1 MQQTDF
7 LVIGSG
13 IAGLTYALK
22 VAHQFPDKKVLVMTK
37 AAADE
42 TNTKYAQGG
51 IAVVNDLENDS
62 FQKHI
67 EDTLIAGDGLC
78 NEKVVNIV
86 VKEGPERVQEI
97 IDWGARF
104 DKEKDGDYKRGK
116 EGGHS
121 EFRILHHKDV
131 TGKEMERALIDAVN
145 RQKNIEFIKHCFVVD
160 IITQH
165 HLGYLVTKATPDVEC
180 YGVYVLN
187 LETNKIE
194 KIISKITLLATG
206 GNGQVYRTTTNP
218 SIATGDGVAMVY
230 RAKGRIENMEFIQFH
245 PTALYEPGVKGQA
258 FLITEAVR
266 GDGGILRNKN
276 GEAFMERYDERKDLA
291 PRDIVARAIDSEMK
305 RTGTEH
311 VWLDCRHFSK
321 EKFTEHFPNIYE
333 KCMSIGIDITKNMI
347 PVSPAAHYS
356 CGGIKTDEWGKSSI
370 KNLYACGECASTGLH
385 GANRLASNS
394 LLEAMVFAHRCYVDS
409 ASPNPSAGGAL
420 EPDRLSSLTD
430 NNTTTAAQTKN
441 QKEERKSDTNSS
453 SYITD
458 NKTTNH
464 LSEPRPPQRGAGGLE
479 RFGADAIPDWNAEG
493 TTEPKEMILI
503 TQSLKEVQQV
513 MSDYVGIVRNDIRLQ
528 RALRRLDLLW
538 EETEQLYQ
546 SSTLSPQLLELRNMI
561 TVSYL
566 IVKSASFRKES
577 RGLHYNTDYPGKS
590 LLVQNI
596 VL

>member
-1 MQQTDF
+1 MKTDF

-22 VAHQFPDKKVLVMTK
+22 VATQFPDCKVTVMTK
-37 AAADE
+37 ATADE

-62 FQKHI
+62 FEKHI

-78 NEKVVNIV
+78 DEKVVEIV
-86 VKEGPERVQEI
+86 VKEGPERVKEI
-97 IDWGARF
+97 ISWGAKF
-104 DKEKDGDYKRGK
+104 DREEDGDYKRGK

-131 TGKEMERALIDAVN
+131 TGREMERALIEAVS

-165 HLGYLVTKATPDVEC
+165 HLGYLVTKATPDIEC

-187 LETNKIE
+187 LQTNKIE
-194 KIISKITLLATG
+194 KILSKATLLATG

-218 SIATGDGVAMVY
+218 SIATGDGLAMVY

-245 PTALYEPGVKGQA
+245 PTALYEAGMKGQA

-266 GDGGILRNKN
+266 GDGGILRNKD
-276 GEAFMERYDERKDLA
+276 GEAFMANYDKRKDLA

-321 EKFTEHFPNIYE
+321 EKFIEHFPNIYE
-333 KCMSIGIDITKNMI
+333 KCLSIGIDITKHMI
-347 PVSPAAHYS
+347 PVAPAAHYS
-356 CGGIKTDEWGKSSI
+356 CGGIQTDEWGRSSI

-394 LLEAMVFAHRCYVDS
+394 LLEAMVFAHRCFLDIIDKV
-409 ASPNPSAGGAL
+409 PT
-420 EPDRLSSLTD
+420 LSYRED
-430 NNTTTAAQTKN
+430 
-441 QKEERKSDTNSS
+441 
-453 SYITD
+453 
-458 NKTTNH
+458 
-464 LSEPRPPQRGAGGLE
+464 
-479 RFGADAIPDWNAEG
+479 IPDWNAQG
-493 TTEPKEMILI
+493 TKEPKEMILI
-503 TQSLKEVQQV
+503 TQSLKELQQL
-513 MSDYVGIVRNDIRLQ
+513 MSDYVGIVRNDVRLQ

-546 SSTLSPQLLELRNMI
+546 GSSVSPQLLELRNMI
-561 TVSYL
+561 TVGYL
-566 IVKSASFRKES
+566 IVKGAAFRKES
-577 RGLHYNTDYPGKS
+577 RGLHYNTDYPQKS
-590 LLVQNI
+590 EMVQNI